1 MIIPMGF
8 FVKILSRIR
17 TDMMSRSVLFLT
29 VTLIVFSTLIISMDS
44 AFALEPKKI
53 LSIEAYDMLN
63 TVPDTYLID
72 VRTRA
77 EYQFVGHPVGA
88 HLFPYMFMTHVLK
101 NKDGDCEY
109 QFNLKNKDFIN
120 EMSNA
125 FQKTNNLL
133 IISRDGTRSEMAAK
147 ALVNVGFKN
156 VFNVSDGFE
165 GAEFPHYEDNNKQKY
180 YRQLARRN
188 TVYGFNLRR
197 HYGWQWWGL
206 PWTYKI
212 DPKCI
217 YPPDMSPPDK
227 K

>member
-1 MIIPMGF
+1 
-8 FVKILSRIR
+8 
-17 TDMMSRSVLFLT
+17 
-29 VTLIVFSTLIISMDS
+29 
-44 AFALEPKKI
+44 
-53 LSIEAYDMLN
+53 MLN

-88 HLFPYMFMTHVLK
+88 YLFPFMFMTNDLK
-101 NKDGDCEY
+101 NKEGVYEY
-109 QFNLKNKDFIN
+109 QFNTKNEDFIN
-120 EMSNA
+120 EMSNT

-133 IISRDGTRSEMAAK
+133 VIGRDGTRSEMAAK
-147 ALVNVGFKN
+147 ALVNVGYKN
-156 VFNVSDGFE
+156 VYDVSDGFE
-165 GAEFPHYEDNNKQKY
+165 GAEFPHFEDKNKQKY
-180 YRQLARRN
+180 FRQLARRN
-188 TVYGFNLRR
+188 TVYGFNSRR

-217 YPPDMSPPDK
+217 YPPDLSPPEK

>member
-1 MIIPMGF
+1 MKRR
-8 FVKILSRIR
+8 VLSLCVVI
-17 TDMMSRSVLFLT
+17 
-29 VTLIVFSTLIISMDS
+29 IVFIVFLISPDS
-44 AFALEPKKI
+44 IFAQESKEI

-88 HLFPYMFMTHVLK
+88 YLFPFMFLSNDLK
-101 NKDGDCEY
+101 NKEGVCEY
-109 QFNLKNKDFIN
+109 QFNMKNNDFIN
-120 EMSNA
+120 EMGNA

-133 IISRDGTRSEMAAK
+133 IIGRDGTRSEMAAK
-147 ALVNVGFKN
+147 ALVDVGFKN
-156 VFNVSDGFE
+156 VYNVSDGFE
-165 GAEFPHYEDNNKQKY
+165 GAEFPHFEDSDKNKY

-197 HYGWQWWGL
+197 YYGWQWWGL

-217 YPPDMSPPDK
+217 YPPDLSPPEK

>member
-1 MIIPMGF
+1 MN
-8 FVKILSRIR
+8 
-17 TDMMSRSVLFLT
+17 RSVLPLG
-29 VTLIVFSTLIISMDS
+29 VIIVVFFIFIVSMDS
-44 AFALEPKKI
+44 AFAQDPKNI

-88 HLFPYMFMTHVLK
+88 HLFPFMFMTHALTNMEGVF
-101 NKDGDCEY
+101 EY
-109 QFNLKNKDFIN
+109 QFNIKNEDFIS

-133 IISRDGTRSEMAAK
+133 IIGRDGTRSEMAAK
-147 ALVNVGFKN
+147 ALVNEGFKN
-156 VFNVSDGFE
+156 VYNVSDGFE
-165 GAEFPHYEDNNKQKY
+165 GAEFPHFEDNNKHKY

-188 TVYGFNLRR
+188 SIYGFNLRR

-217 YPPDMSPPDK
+217 YPPDLLPPEK